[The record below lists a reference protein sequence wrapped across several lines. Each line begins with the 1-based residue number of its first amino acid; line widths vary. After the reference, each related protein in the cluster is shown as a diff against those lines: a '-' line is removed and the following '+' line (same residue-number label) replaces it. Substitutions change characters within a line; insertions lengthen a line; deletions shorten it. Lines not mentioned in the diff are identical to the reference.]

1 MSKLSLIISFYN
13 RFDYLKFVFS
23 GLEIQ
28 SFKNFEVI
36 IADDGSNET
45 IVNELKSFVK
55 KFNFPV
61 KHIWQEDRGFRKN
74 KILNRAILES
84 ESDYLVFID
93 GDCIP
98 HSEFLKEHYINR
110 EEKVCLTG
118 RRVNLSKKITN
129 KLNEN
134 LVRDKFLERN
144 SLLLFIDS
152 ILGET
157 VDFEKGIY
165 FRSKFLRRYFNKKKR
180 GILGC
185 NFSIHKKD
193 ILDVNGF
200 DERYIYPSIGED
212 SDLQFRLEL
221 IGVKIKSLNNMAIQ
235 YHLYHK
241 LQERRE
247 ENLRLLEEVKKS
259 NVAFTPYGIKKSIV
273 SY

>member
-1 MSKLSLIISFYN
+1 MIELSLIISFYN
-13 RFDYLKFVFS
+13 RLDYLKLVFA

-36 IADDGSNET
+36 IADDGSNEVV
-45 IVNELKSFVK
+45 VNELKSFIK
-55 KFNFPV
+55 KFDFPI
-61 KHIWQEDRGFRKN
+61 KHIWHEDKGFRKN
-74 KILNRAILES
+74 KILNKAIVES
-84 ESDYLVFID
+84 QTNYLVFID

-98 HSEFLKEHYINR
+98 HSEFLKEHFINR

-118 RRVNLSKKITN
+118 RRVNLSKKITD
-129 KLNEN
+129 KLNEE
-134 LVRDKFLERN
+134 LVRNKFLERN
-144 SLLLFIDS
+144 NFLIFLDS
-152 ILGET
+152 IFGES

-165 FRSKFLRRYFNKKKR
+165 LKNKTLRKLINKKQR
-180 GILGC
+180 GLLGC

-193 ILDVNGF
+193 ILEVNGF

-221 IGVKIKSLNNMAIQ
+221 NGVKIKSLNNIAIQ

-247 ENLRLLEEVKKS
+247 ENLQLFDEVKKS
-259 NVAFTPYGIKKSIV
+259 GLAFTPYGIKKLVV
-273 SY
+273 SD